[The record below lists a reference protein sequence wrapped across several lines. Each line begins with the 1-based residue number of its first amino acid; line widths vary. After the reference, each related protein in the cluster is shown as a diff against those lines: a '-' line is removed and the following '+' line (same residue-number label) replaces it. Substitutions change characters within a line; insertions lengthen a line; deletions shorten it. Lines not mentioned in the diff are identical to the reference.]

1 MSYANAP
8 IVLNV
13 RDRTGQ
19 SSYNNATFNAENQNI
34 IQGDIKEISVS
45 EVNFPYDIPNMQNG
59 FNSFEMVSD
68 SFPTVTVVVPPGFYT
83 GEELITAINEE
94 ALAAVEALGFELDE
108 TYVPQW
114 SYRADS
120 NTFTLTAPTAA
131 DQSVVISSSFTFP
144 GQYVGIT
151 NRLGKDIFSIMG
163 FPPSANS
170 GGNNYLFVSNYVN
183 PGGDPITLT
192 QKSGSAP
199 LVFTQYID
207 ICSTQLCGKQRFA
220 GGSTTNLARR
230 GDVICRLYI
239 SDNIAITTA
248 DPEGVRPFVINRQ
261 YYNAR
266 VMRWS
271 TDNSIST
278 IDIQLYDDTGQPLT
292 TTWAPRPYQIT
303 FNCYERT
310 VMDAA
315 KEAKASS
322 GINTYPVY
330 QEKNTTVAW
339 EQLSRQNP
347 GAGKRR

>member
-59 FNSFEMVSD
+59 FNSFDMTSN
-68 SFPTVTVVVPPGFYT
+68 SFPPVTVVVPPGFYT
-83 GEELITAINEE
+83 GTELVEAINAA
-94 ALAAVEALGFELDE
+94 ALAAVQVEIPELDE
-108 TYVPQW
+108 AYIPQW
-114 SYRADS
+114 TYSETN
-120 NTFTLTAPTAA
+120 NTFTLTAPTEA
-131 DQSVVISSSFTFP
+131 DQTVIINSSYTFP
-144 GQYVGIT
+144 ENYAGGA

-163 FPPSANS
+163 FVPSDAKPF
-170 GGNNYLFVSNYVN
+170 GYLLVSNYSAT
-183 PGGDPITLT
+183 PADPIILT
-192 QKSGSAP
+192 QVSGSAP

-248 DPEGVRPFVINRQ
+248 DPEGVRPFIINRQ

-278 IDIQLYDDTGQPLT
+278 IDIQLYDDVGQPLT